1 MEIDKNLK
9 GHALAFT
16 ANVMW
21 GLMSPIGKSALAE
34 FSALSVTTFRM
45 VGAAAAFW
53 ILSAFCKQEQVG
65 HRDMVKIFFA
75 SLFVRIAT
83 FGYLICGK

>member
-65 HRDMVKIFFA
+65 HRD
-75 SLFVRIAT
+75 S
-83 FGYLICGK
+83 G

>member
-34 FSALSVTTFRM
+34 FSALLVTTFRM
-45 VGAAAAFW
+45 IGARSSF
-53 ILSAFCKQEQVG
+53 L
-65 HRDMVKIFFA
+65 D
-75 SLFVRIAT
+75 T
-83 FGYLICGK
+83 FRFLQTRAGRTP

>member
-16 ANVMW
+16 ANMMW

-45 VGAAAAFW
+45 VGAAQLSGYFP
-53 ILSAFCKQEQVG
+53 LSANKS
-65 HRDMVKIFFA
+65 R
-75 SLFVRIAT
+75 
-83 FGYLICGK
+83 

>member
-34 FSALSVTTFRM
+34 FSALSAVSYTHLRAHET
-45 VGAAAAFW
+45 
-53 ILSAFCKQEQVG
+53 
-65 HRDMVKIFFA
+65 
-75 SLFVRIAT
+75 
-83 FGYLICGK
+83 